1 MIIYQ
6 PSVTMVGIFLR
17 KNWKQNGEYYVIERH
32 FYERWQSIIGHV
44 KAGRVRIYKLNTFKA
59 LTDDENEIYNDKKK
73 KNEDLLEAIHNN
85 KSVREVPDKYLNE
98 RNEIAIFENDI
109 VRLALADRD
118 CEKCDYELLNEIIYM
133 VINHNEILW
142 QILRDGI
149 KIGGKEY
156 MLFTA
161 TTGQVRNV
169 TVTLMRK
176 DFFEKHKGFLMVGL
190 TIESINANGG
200 MNVGK
205 YLSYNALS
213 LSSSV

>member
-1 MIIYQ
+1 MRIRF
-6 PSVTMVGIFLR
+6 TMTR
-17 KNWKQNGEYYVIERH
+17 KTN
-32 FYERWQSIIGHV
+32 
-44 KAGRVRIYKLNTFKA
+44 A
-59 LTDDENEIYNDKKK
+59 
-73 KNEDLLEAIHNN
+73 DLLEAIHNN

-109 VRLALADRD
+109 VRLALADRE
-118 CEKCDYELLNEIIYM
+118 CEKCDYQLLDEIIYM
-133 VINHNEILW
+133 VINHINHNEILW

-176 DFFEKHKGFLMVGL
+176 DF
-190 TIESINANGG
+190 
-200 MNVGK
+200 
-205 YLSYNALS
+205 
-213 LSSSV
+213 

>member
-1 MIIYQ
+1 
-6 PSVTMVGIFLR
+6 MVYFVSKSHSRWRIL
-17 KNWKQNGEYYVIERH
+17 YIERH

-59 LTDDENEIYNDKKK
+59 LTDEENEIYNDKNK
-73 KNEDLLEAIHNN
+73 KNVDLLEAIHNN
-85 KSVREVPDKYLNE
+85 KSVRKVPDKYLNE

-109 VRLALADRD
+109 VRLALADRE
-118 CEKCDYELLNEIIYM
+118 CEKCDYQLLDEIIYM

-161 TTGQVRNV
+161 TT
-169 TVTLMRK
+169 
-176 DFFEKHKGFLMVGL
+176 
-190 TIESINANGG
+190 
-200 MNVGK
+200 
-205 YLSYNALS
+205 
-213 LSSSV
+213 